1 MTLMSPDDARRAI
14 LEATSPLQPIELPL
28 AEAYGCVAAREVAT
42 EYDIPPFSAAEI
54 DGFAARS
61 ADIVTAAEAS
71 PVRLR
76 ITGWAL
82 AGRPPE
88 STVGW
93 GEAVRIS
100 SGAPV
105 PAGADC
111 VIPEEATDID
121 GEDLLVAE
129 AVKPEAGISPAG
141 TDLPAGTVFVP
152 SGRRL
157 AAAELGMLATTG
169 YGSVLAYPKL
179 RVAVV
184 AIGDLVE
191 PGREA
196 GFGQQRDASSYLL
209 LGALREVGAMPYRV
223 GIVGDLQKELKD
235 AVASNALRA
244 DAFVVSGGGLG
255 SSDAVASALS
265 VLGDVHTYRVAI
277 HPGGELAHGVVEG
290 KPFFHLAGSAAAAFV
305 SFDVFVRP
313 AILVMMGRQDRG
325 RPELRAI
332 LDAPVSGPAAE
343 TLYVAADLSYRDGA
357 WHCTP
362 TSGAGLGQ
370 LGSYVQASGL
380 LVVPPGDTEVPA
392 GTEVSVQVLRAP
404 QR

>member
-1 MTLMSPDDARRAI
+1 MSPDDARRAI

-42 EYDIPPFSAAEI
+42 EYDIPPFSAAELN
-54 DGFAARS
+54 GFAARS
-61 ADIVTAAEAS
+61 ADIVAATEDA

-76 ITGWAL
+76 ISGWAL

-88 STVGW
+88 ATVGW

-100 SGAPV
+100 AGAPM

-111 VIPEEATDID
+111 VIPDDAAEID
-121 GEDLLVAE
+121 GEDLLVGE
-129 AVKPEAGISPAG
+129 PVKADMDISPAG
-141 TDLPAGTVFVP
+141 VDLSAGTVFVP
-152 SGRRL
+152 EGRRL
-157 AAAELGMLATTG
+157 AAAELGMLATAG

-184 AIGDLVE
+184 ALGDLVE

-196 GFGQQRDASSYLL
+196 GFGQARDSSSYLL
-209 LGALREVGAMPYRV
+209 LGALREVGAMPYRI
-223 GIVGDLQKELKD
+223 GIVGDLEKD
-235 AVASNALRA
+235 LNDAIASNALRA
-244 DAFVVSGGGLG
+244 DAFVVTGGDPGSSEVVAGALSGLG
-255 SSDAVASALS
+255 DIRTFS
-265 VLGDVHTYRVAI
+265 VAI
-277 HPGGELAHGVVEG
+277 HPGGELGHGVVEG
-290 KPFFHLAGSAAAAFV
+290 NPFFHLVGGAAAAFV

-313 AILVMMGRQDRG
+313 AVLSMMGRQDRG

-332 LDAPVSGPAAE
+332 LDAPVTGPADQ
-343 TLYVAADLSYRDGA
+343 TLYVGADLVYRDGA

-362 TSGAGLGQ
+362 GPAAGQGQ
-370 LGSYVQASGL
+370 LGSFVQASGL
-380 LVVPPGDTEVPA
+380 LVIPPGDTEVA
-392 GTEVSVQVLRAP
+392 VGTELPVQVLRAP